1 MRLAVIVTPG
11 PDRHIHTA
19 PPRKVTNN
27 SMTITTRPRTI
38 GELRASGYTVLSVKE
53 EMRKNLVQKIRNGED
68 LFPGIVGY
76 EDTVIP
82 QIENA
87 ILSGQDII
95 FLGERGQAK
104 TRMARS
110 LANLLDEEVPVV
122 AGCEINDSPYE
133 PICQACRNKV
143 AEHGDDVEIA
153 WLPRDRRYGEKL
165 ATPDITI
172 SDLIGEVDPVRV
184 AEGRYLSDELTI
196 HYGMIPRTNRGIFCI
211 NELPDLAERIQVGL
225 LNIMEER
232 DVQIRGYK
240 IRLPLDVYVVASA
253 NPEDYTNR
261 GRIITPLKDRVG
273 SEIRTHY
280 PYVLEHEIQIMDTE
294 SNHFNSDGMDV
305 VFPQFM
311 KEVIAQITHLARK
324 SNDISQRSGVS
335 VRVSISNYENVLSN
349 ASRRSL
355 RLKER
360 QVAPRVSDLS
370 AIMASTCG
378 KIELDTVGD
387 VKEERVVQ
395 KLINTAITEVFG
407 DYFETRE
414 FDQLISGFE
423 RGLNVQVGD
432 DLASMEYVN
441 QLSRVGGLSKAVDK
455 LGGRQ
460 GGPAGIAS
468 AVEFILEGLHL
479 NRRLNKDEVN
489 GKVRYRR

>member
-1 MRLAVIVTPG
+1 MKDRLLTLNP
-11 PDRHIHTA
+11 RHASHEA
-19 PPRKVTNN
+19 NPLRKVAQNR
-27 SMTITTRPRTI
+27 MTITTRPRTI
-38 GELRASGYTVLSVKE
+38 GELRESGYRVLSVKE
-53 EMRKNLVQKIRNGED
+53 ELRKNLIQKIRKGEE

-76 EDTVIP
+76 EETVIP

-110 LANLLDEEVPVV
+110 LANLLDDVVPMI
-122 AGCEINDSPYE
+122 AGCEINDNPFE
-133 PICQACRNKV
+133 PICKACRDKV
-143 AEHGDDVEIA
+143 DELGDNVEIT

-172 SDLIGEVDPVRV
+172 SDLVGEVDPVRV

-211 NELPDLAERIQVGL
+211 NELPDLSERIQVGL

-261 GRIITPLKDRVG
+261 GRIITPLKDRIG

-280 PYVLEHEIQIMDTE
+280 PRTIEHEIQIMESE
-294 SNHFNSDGMDV
+294 SNHFITEGLDII
-305 VFPQFM
+305 FPQFM
-311 KEVIAQITHLARK
+311 KEVIAEITHLARR

-335 VRVSISNYENVLSN
+335 VRVSVSNFENVLSN
-349 ASRRSL
+349 ASRRAL

-360 QVAPRVSDLS
+360 HVSPRISDLS
-370 AIMASTCG
+370 SIVASTSG
-378 KIELDTVGD
+378 KIELDAVGD
-387 VKEERVVQ
+387 IKEERVVQ
-395 KLINTAITEVFG
+395 KLINAAVLSVFN
-407 DYFETRE
+407 DYFEQKE
-414 FDQLISGFE
+414 FDQLVAGFE

-432 DLASMEYVN
+432 DMASMEYVN
-441 QLSRVGGLSKAVDK
+441 QLSKVGGLSKAIDR
-455 LGGRQ
+455 LNGR
-460 GGPAGIAS
+460 GSPSSIAS
-468 AVEFILEGLHL
+468 SIEFILEGLHL
-479 NRRLNKDEVN
+479 NRRLNKDEVS

>member
-1 MRLAVIVTPG
+1 
-11 PDRHIHTA
+11 
-19 PPRKVTNN
+19 
-27 SMTITTRPRTI
+27 MTITTRPRTI
-38 GELRASGYTVLSVKE
+38 GELRESGYKVLSVKE
-53 EMRKNLVQKIRNGED
+53 ELRKNLIHKIRRGEE
-68 LFPGIVGY
+68 LFPGIIGY
-76 EDTVIP
+76 EETVIP
-82 QIENA
+82 QVENA

-104 TRMARS
+104 TRMARG
-110 LANLLDEEVPVV
+110 LVNLLDEVIPVIE
-122 AGCEINDSPYE
+122 GCEINDNPFE
-133 PICQACRNKV
+133 PICRACRDKV
-143 AEHGDDVEIA
+143 DEFGDEVA
-153 WLPRDRRYGEKL
+153 VVWLPRDKRYGEKL

-280 PYVLEHEIQIMDTE
+280 PTTIEHEIEIMESE
-294 SNHFNSDGMDV
+294 SNHFITEGMDII
-305 VFPQFM
+305 FPQFM
-311 KEVIAQITHLARK
+311 KEVIANITQLARH

-335 VRVSISNYENVLSN
+335 VRVSISNFENVLSN
-349 ASRRSL
+349 ASRRAL

-360 QVAPRVSDLS
+360 QVAPRVSDLPS
-370 AIMASTCG
+370 IIASTCG

-387 VKEERVVQ
+387 IKEERVVQ
-395 KLINTAITEVFG
+395 KLINNAILEVFNEN
-407 DYFETRE
+407 FEVRE
-414 FDQLISGFE
+414 FEQLVAGFE

-432 DLASMEYVN
+432 DLPSMEYVN
-441 QLSRVGGLSKAVDK
+441 QLAKVGGLSKAVDK
-455 LGGRQ
+455 LNGR
-460 GGPAGIAS
+460 GSPASIAS
-468 AVEFILEGLHL
+468 SIEFILEGLHL

-489 GKVRYRR
+489 GKTRYRR

>member
-1 MRLAVIVTPG
+1 
-11 PDRHIHTA
+11 
-19 PPRKVTNN
+19 
-27 SMTITTRPRTI
+27 MTIMTRPRTV
-38 GELRASGYTVLSVKE
+38 GELRESEYKVLSVKE
-53 EMRKNLVQKIRNGED
+53 EMRKNLIDKIRRGEE

-82 QIENA
+82 EVENA

-104 TRMARS
+104 TRMARN
-110 LANLLDEEVPVV
+110 LVNLLDEVVPVI
-122 AGCEINDSPYE
+122 AGCEINDNPFA
-133 PICQACRNKV
+133 PVCKACRDKV
-143 AEHGDDVEIA
+143 EELGDDVEIA

-172 SDLIGEVDPVRV
+172 SDLVGEVDPVRV

-280 PYVLEHEIQIMDTE
+280 PRSVEHEIEIMEAESTHFITE
-294 SNHFNSDGMDV
+294 GLETI
-305 VFPQFM
+305 FPQFM
-311 KEVIAQITHLARK
+311 KEVIAGITQLARS

-335 VRVSISNYENVLSN
+335 VRVSITNFENVLSN
-349 ASRRSL
+349 ACRRAL

-360 QVAPRVSDLS
+360 QVAPRISDLP
-370 AIMASTCG
+370 AIIASTCG

-395 KLINTAITEVFG
+395 KLINGAILEVFSE
-407 DYFETRE
+407 YFEVRE
-414 FDQLISGFE
+414 FEQLVAGFE
-423 RGLNVQVGD
+423 RGLSVQVGD
-432 DLASMEYVN
+432 DLPSMEYVN
-441 QLSRVGGLSKAVDK
+441 QLAKVGGLSKAVDK
-455 LGGRQ
+455 LNGR
-460 GGPAGIAS
+460 GSPASIAS

-479 NRRLNKDEVN
+479 NRRLNKDEVK